1 MWVCCG
7 VKMCLC
13 VGGWGLLQ
21 SECVFSVSVGG
32 VSFRLNVC
40 LFSICW
46 WVGFLC
52 VYNLALVDKVYY
64 RVNH

>member
-1 MWVCCG
+1 
-7 VKMCLC
+7 MCLC

-40 LFSICW
+40 LFTICW

-52 VYNLALVDKVYY
+52 VYNLALVG
-64 RVNH
+64 